1 MKESPDGVQYLD
13 LDVSHLQVYLV
24 KAIQEQQV
32 IIDAQKKE
40 IEKLGVQAYNAS
52 QISAETT
59 QKLTDLEGK
68 MNALL
73 LLLNGKTEV
82 TVKQ

>member
-1 MKESPDGVQYLD
+1 
-13 LDVSHLQVYLV
+13 VYLV

-32 IIDAQKKE
+32 IIQAQKKE
-40 IEKLGVQAYNAS
+40 IENLGVQAYNAS